1 MSIVANSIIHN
12 ESFKLKMVQLQC
24 KCSLVSPC
32 SSSYFS
38 TAQQTRFST
47 FLASWPRWGFFV
59 PYTQFLIFLLFTIRK
74 KDHVLAI
81 KFAESC
87 RAGGKWAYEE

>member
-1 MSIVANSIIHN
+1 MSIVANGIIYN

-47 FLASWPRWGFFV
+47 FLAS
-59 PYTQFLIFLLFTIRK
+59 
-74 KDHVLAI
+74 
-81 KFAESC
+81 
-87 RAGGKWAYEE
+87 